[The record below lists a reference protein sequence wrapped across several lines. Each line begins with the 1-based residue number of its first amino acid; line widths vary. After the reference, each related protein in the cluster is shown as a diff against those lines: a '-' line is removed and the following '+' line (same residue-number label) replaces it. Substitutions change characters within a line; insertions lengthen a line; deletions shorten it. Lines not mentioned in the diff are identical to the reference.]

1 MPQNAKVKNFNIQ
14 TTPDYPARLLH
25 SKRQIANFVPAIR
38 PITIRH
44 KTYWQAFLHCSRK
57 AVPSYAVPNKT
68 YAASDAAFSPYMSGR
83 CSYSA

>member
-14 TTPDYPARLLH
+14 TAPDYPARLLH
-25 SKRQIANFVPAIR
+25 SKRQIANFVPTIR
-38 PITIRH
+38 SITIRH
-44 KTYWQAFLHCSRK
+44 KTYWQAFLQCSRK